1 MITPIFLSILSKISK
16 PLFFYFISSLVL
28 TFIDIIFITKTFK
41 ITYIIFMLFFSPI
54 IYLGMWLKDLGVLI
68 L

>member
-16 PLFFYFISSLVL
+16 PLFFYFISSLFL
-28 TFIDIIFITKTFK
+28 TFTDIIFITKTFK